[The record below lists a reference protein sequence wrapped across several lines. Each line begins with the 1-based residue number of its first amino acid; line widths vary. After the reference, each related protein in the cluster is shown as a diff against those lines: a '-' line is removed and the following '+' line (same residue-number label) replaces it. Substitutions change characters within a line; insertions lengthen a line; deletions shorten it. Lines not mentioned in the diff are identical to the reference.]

1 MKTIGL
7 GYCWEEL
14 EVGMRVRTL
23 RRTITEA
30 DLVAFV
36 SVTGMLEAIF
46 IDATYDSAA
55 GAIRGRFVPG
65 ALVYTFI
72 EGFQCQSF
80 FQGTGLAL
88 LEVHQRVL
96 KPTFVGDTIHAEI
109 EVTGVRPTSKG
120 ARAIVNSSHEVLNQR
135 GECVLTYTATR
146 MMAGRAERDR
156 ISDAR
161 APGPQSE

>member
-1 MKTIGL
+1 MKTVGV

-14 EVGMRVRTL
+14 KVGDRIRTL

-30 DLVAFV
+30 DLVSFC

-46 IDATYDSAA
+46 IDAAYGAEG
-55 GAIRGRFVPG
+55 GAIKGRFVPG
-65 ALVYTFI
+65 ALTYTFI

-88 LEVHQRVL
+88 LEVNQKVL
-96 KPTFVGDTIHAEI
+96 KPVFVGDSIHAEI
-109 EVTGVRPTSKG
+109 EVTGVRPTSSG
-120 ARAIVNSSHEVLNQR
+120 GRGIVSSTNDVFNQR
-135 GECVLTYTATR
+135 GERVMTYAAVR

-156 ISDAR
+156 VGESYR
-161 APGPQSE
+161 